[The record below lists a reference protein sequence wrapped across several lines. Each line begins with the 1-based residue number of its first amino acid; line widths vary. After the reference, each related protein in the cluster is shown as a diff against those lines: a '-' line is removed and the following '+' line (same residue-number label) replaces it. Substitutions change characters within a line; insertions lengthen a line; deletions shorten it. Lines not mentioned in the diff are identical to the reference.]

1 MCCWHHIDNGFYNE
15 GVSNSIVFAFHT
27 IREKGRKVVGWQ
39 GFIEREGREG
49 GLVENDFVSKYE
61 GRLLGWKTEAS

>member
-1 MCCWHHIDNGFYNE
+1 M
-15 GVSNSIVFAFHT
+15 ARFHL
-27 IREKGRKVVGWQ
+27 
-39 GFIEREGREG
+39 EGREG